1 MRNSPIQNLIDEF
14 NKLPGIGP
22 KTSERFVFYLLKK
35 PKVEIEN
42 LILAIRN
49 LSEKMTLC
57 GQCFSYCEKNLY
69 PAGSRRDSYVACS
82 ICANPKRN
90 KTQICVVAEPQDI
103 SVIEK
108 TNEFQGVYFVLGG
121 LLNNLDGI
129 TPEKLKIKEL
139 INKISN
145 QSPKITELI
154 FALNP
159 TLEGETTV
167 LYLTKILKPY
177 KIKITR
183 LAQGLPMN
191 SELEY
196 VDEVTLSNALKGR
209 KEIF

>member
-1 MRNSPIQNLIDEF
+1 MHNSPIQNLIDEF

-35 PKVEIEN
+35 PKEEIEK
-42 LILAIRN
+42 LILAVKN
-49 LSEKMTLC
+49 LREKITICSECFNFSEK
-57 GQCFSYCEKNLY
+57 N
-69 PAGSRRDSYVACS
+69 PCS
-82 ICANPKRN
+82 ICANLKRN
-90 KTQICVVAEPQDI
+90 KTQVCVVAEPQDI
-103 SVIEK
+103 SVLEK

-121 LLNNLDGI
+121 LLNTLDGI
-129 TPEKLKIKEL
+129 TPERLKIKEL
-139 INKISN
+139 VNKITR
-145 QSPKITELI
+145 QSPKMTEII

-196 VDEVTLSNALKGR
+196 ADEITLSNALKGR
-209 KEIF
+209 KEI